1 MNHFEYRDGRLFA
14 EDVAIAEI
22 AATVGTPFY
31 CYSTAT
37 LTRHYE
43 AMAQA
48 LESVRG
54 RICYAVKANSNQAVI
69 RTLAKLGAGADV
81 VSEGEARRALAAGI
95 APSEIVFSGVGK
107 TRAEMQFAIEAG
119 IGQFNVESVGELDV
133 LNQVAVALNRTA
145 TVVFRV
151 NPDVDAQTHDKISTG
166 RKEDKFGVDIGLAP
180 ELFQRA
186 TEMQG
191 IEPVGLAVHIGSQL
205 TTLDPFREAFTRV
218 ANMVEELRAAG
229 HSVTRLDLGG
239 GLGIVY
245 DGEEPPEP
253 TEYAAVVAETVG
265 YLGVEL
271 TFEPG
276 RVLVGNAGIL
286 VTSVIQVKE
295 TATKRFVVVD
305 AAMND
310 FIRPTLYD
318 AVHAVAPAIESSGD
332 DLRESEIVGPVCET
346 GDILASN
353 VRLPA
358 LAEYDLLYLKSAG
371 AYGAVMASSYN
382 TRLPIP
388 EILVNHAEFS
398 VIRPRPSFDELL
410 SLDQMPDW
418 L

>member
-1 MNHFEYRDGRLFA
+1 MNHFDYRDGRLFA

-22 AATVGTPFY
+22 AAAVGTPFY

-43 AMAQA
+43 VMAHA
-48 LESVRG
+48 LARVQG

-81 VSEGEARRALAAGI
+81 VSEGEARRAIAAGVPV
-95 APSEIVFSGVGK
+95 ADIVFSGVGK
-107 TRAEMQFAIEAG
+107 TRAEMRFAINAG
-119 IGQFNVESVGELDV
+119 IGQFNVESTGELAV
-133 LNQVAVALNRTA
+133 LNEVAIELGQTA

-151 NPDVDAQTHDKISTG
+151 NPDVDAQTHEKISTG
-166 RKEDKFGVDIGLAP
+166 RKEDKFGVDIDLAP

-186 TEMQG
+186 TSMAG
-191 IEPVGLAVHIGSQL
+191 IDPVGLAVHIGSQL
-205 TTLDPFREAFTRV
+205 TTLDPFHEAFTRV
-218 ANMVEELRAAG
+218 AGMVETLRAAG
-229 HSVTRLDLGG
+229 HAVTRLDLGG

-245 DGEEPPEP
+245 DGEVPPEP
-253 TEYAAVVAETVG
+253 DDYAAVVAETVG
-265 YLGVEL
+265 DLGVDL

-310 FIRPTLYD
+310 FIPPTLYD
-318 AVHAVAPAIESSGD
+318 AVHAAAPVNENPGSDTQNA
-332 DLRESEIVGPVCET
+332 EIVGPVCET

-353 VRLPA
+353 VQLPV
-358 LAEYDLLYLKSAG
+358 LAENDLLFLKSAG

-388 EILVNHAEFS
+388 EIMVNHAEFS

-410 SLDQMPDW
+410 SLDRMPDW